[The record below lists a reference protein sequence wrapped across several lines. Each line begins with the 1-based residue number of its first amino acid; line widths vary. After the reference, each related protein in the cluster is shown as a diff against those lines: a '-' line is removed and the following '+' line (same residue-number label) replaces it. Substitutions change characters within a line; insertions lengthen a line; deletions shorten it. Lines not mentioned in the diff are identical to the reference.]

1 MSEAVAQI
9 IGIAISGVL
18 AVIGSFVGNYAM
30 SLRKSR
36 EDAIKEAEREQAQ
49 KDQLAMILD
58 EQKKIKS
65 RLDSHN
71 GYAEKFADT
80 TKDIAIIA
88 ERQQS
93 LFKAMD
99 RMQKDIDYLKSSR
112 CKV

>member
-1 MSEAVAQI
+1 MEFDYTQI
-9 IGIAISGVL
+9 ITSLL
-18 AVIGSFVGNYAM
+18 AVIGSLIGTFSVI
-30 SLRKSR
+30 SRKSR
-36 EDAIKEAEREQAQ
+36 NDAIKEAEREQAQ
-49 KDQLAMILD
+49 KDQFAMILE

-88 ERQQS
+88 ERQQALS
-93 LFKAMD
+93 EGLN
-99 RMQKDIDYLKSSR
+99 RLQKDIDYLKSDR